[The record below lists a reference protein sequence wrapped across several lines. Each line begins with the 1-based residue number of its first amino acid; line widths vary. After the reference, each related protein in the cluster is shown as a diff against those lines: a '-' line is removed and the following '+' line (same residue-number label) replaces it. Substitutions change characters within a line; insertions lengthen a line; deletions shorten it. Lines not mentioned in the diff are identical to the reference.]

1 MFGAVEGLL
10 MFLCGSRE
18 YDELTLADMLAT
30 LAKVVTTLCRQGSK
44 AQRATEAVG
53 AYSYRRST
61 VQHPHHTAKTQYML
75 CCLDA

>member
-53 AYSYRRST
+53 AYRRSA
-61 VQHPHHTAKTQYML
+61 VQRPHHTAKTQYML
-75 CCLDA
+75 CCLDE